1 MIDALRKLSQVAR
14 RCGVRLAIEPETA
27 NIVCDAAHA
36 ERALDDLGTDGELIS
51 IILDAANLYRPPIDP
66 RTHSDVI
73 DDALA
78 RLGPRIALAHAKDI
92 ANPAR
97 PADGLTTSEHY
108 THVAAGTGI
117 LPYPHYLAALRRTPA
132 ALAGGLDGK
141 RLPLILH
148 GLDETQVP
156 AAVAFLRASIAA
168 AEPKPGVVGC
178 R

>member
-1 MIDALRKLSQVAR
+1 MRWRDWGRALRSR
-14 RCGVRLAIEPETA
+14 M
-27 NIVCDAAHA
+27 
-36 ERALDDLGTDGELIS
+36 
-51 IILDAANLYRPPIDP
+51 P
-66 RTHSDVI
+66 RTS
-73 DDALA
+73 
-78 RLGPRIALAHAKDI
+78 RSRPQ
-92 ANPAR
+92 

-117 LPYPHYLAALRRTPA
+117 LPYPHYLAALGRTPA
-132 ALAGGLDGK
+132 ALAGGLDGE

-168 AEPKPGVVGC
+168 AGPTPGVVGC